1 MAQAFKRYTN
11 RFVGTSQNVA
21 IGTTYIRIGPNNG
34 AAFGSSYITAS
45 TKAAIIVGLTLCN
58 VASPA
63 ASIKA
68 SVKLSDDNATN
79 ACWIALNVPI
89 PAGDSIELIQGKL
102 VLEQDD
108 SVYVASDTATSL
120 DVVMSV
126 LLDV

>member
-11 RFVGTSQNVA
+11 RYVGTSQSVA

-58 VASPA
+58 VTSGA
-63 ASIKA
+63 IKA
-68 SVKLSDDNATN
+68 SVKLSDDDASN

-89 PAGDSIELIQGKL
+89 PAGDAIELIQGKL

>member
-11 RFVGTSQNVA
+11 RYVGTSQTVA

-58 VASPA
+58 VTSGA
-63 ASIKA
+63 IKA
-68 SVKLSDDNATN
+68 SVKLSDDSASN
-79 ACWIALNVPI
+79 ACWIALNDPI
-89 PAGDSIELIQGKL
+89 PAGDAIELIQGKL

>member
-11 RFVGTSQNVA
+11 RYVGTSQTVA

-58 VASPA
+58 VTSG
-63 ASIKA
+63 SIKA
-68 SVKLSDDNATN
+68 SVKLSDDDASN

-89 PAGDSIELIQGKL
+89 PAGDAIELIQGKL

>member
-11 RFVGTSQNVA
+11 RYVGTSQTVA

-58 VASPA
+58 VTSGA
-63 ASIKA
+63 IKA
-68 SVKLSDDNATN
+68 SVKLSDVNASN

-89 PAGDSIELIQGKL
+89 PAGDAIELIQGKL

>member
-11 RFVGTSQNVA
+11 RYVGTSQSVA

-58 VASPA
+58 VTSGA
-63 ASIKA
+63 IKA
-68 SVKLSDDNATN
+68 SVKLSDDNASN

-89 PAGDSIELIQGKL
+89 PAGDAIELIQGKL

>member
-1 MAQAFKRYTN
+1 MAHAFKRYTK
-11 RFVGTSQNVA
+11 RFVGTSQCVA
-21 IGTTYIRIGPNNG
+21 SGTTYIRIGPNNG

-58 VASPA
+58 VTSG
-63 ASIKA
+63 SIKA
-68 SVKLSDDNATN
+68 SVKLSDDNASN

-108 SVYVASDTATSL
+108 SVYVASDTATSH

>member
-11 RFVGTSQNVA
+11 RHVGTSQTVA

-58 VASPA
+58 VTSGA
-63 ASIKA
+63 IKA
-68 SVKLSDDNATN
+68 SVKLSDDNASN

-89 PAGDSIELIQGKL
+89 PAGDAIELIQGKL

>member
-11 RFVGTSQNVA
+11 RYVGTSQSVA

-58 VASPA
+58 VTSG
-63 ASIKA
+63 SIKA
-68 SVKLSDDNATN
+68 SVKLSDDNASN

-89 PAGDSIELIQGKL
+89 PAGDAIELIQGKL

>member
-11 RFVGTSQNVA
+11 RYVGTSQTVA

-58 VASPA
+58 VTSGA
-63 ASIKA
+63 IKA
-68 SVKLSDDNATN
+68 SVKLSDDSASN

-89 PAGDSIELIQGKL
+89 PAGDAIELIQGKL

>member
-11 RFVGTSQNVA
+11 RYVGTSQTVA
-21 IGTTYIRIGPNNG
+21 IGTTYIRIGPSNG
-34 AAFGSSYITAS
+34 SAFGDTFITAS

-58 VASPA
+58 VTSGA
-63 ASIKA
+63 IKA
-68 SVKLSDDNATN
+68 SVKLSDDNASN

-89 PAGDSIELIQGKL
+89 PAGDAIELIQGKL